1 MKAVEKLVAEIK
13 NLKPFPRI
21 AHQLLEL
28 LENPDSSSEEIAELI
43 LYDPAITA
51 NILRVCNSA
60 YFSLPRQIE
69 SVHEAVNILGINHII
84 DLVLVKFGA
93 ENFRKGQDG
102 YGLHEGELW
111 RHAVSSALISRE
123 IAKRKGVEG
132 AHSIF
137 TASLLKDIGKIVLD
151 RFAANAFEKIYN
163 TAKER
168 GISFRDAEKAII
180 GIDHAE
186 IGGLIAESWGFSPK
200 LVKMIRNHHSP
211 MEYEGVEASIIYMAD
226 CICMMMGIGVGSDG
240 LSYYF
245 YEDTA
250 KDLGI
255 TPDIIQ
261 EIMLDFSIDFQRVES
276 LIKTV

>member
-1 MKAVEKLVAEIK
+1 MKTVESLISEIK

-21 AHQLLEL
+21 AQQLLEL
-28 LENPDSSSEEIAELI
+28 IEDPNSSSEDIAELI

-51 NILRVCNSA
+51 NILRVSNSA
-60 YFSLPRQIE
+60 FFSLPRKIE
-69 SVHEAVNILGINHII
+69 SVQEAVSILGMNHII
-84 DLVLVKFGA
+84 DLVMVKFGS
-93 ENFRKGQDG
+93 ENFKQGQDG

-111 RHAVSSALISRE
+111 RHAVSSALISKE
-123 IAKRKGVEG
+123 LAAKMNISG

-151 RFAANAFEKIYN
+151 RFAASAFEKIYN
-163 TAKER
+163 TSKNR

-186 IGGLIAESWGFSPK
+186 IGGLIAESWGFPDK
-200 LVKMIRNHHSP
+200 LVKMIKNHHSP
-211 MEYEGVEASIIYMAD
+211 RDCSGPEAAIIYMAD
-226 CICMMMGIGVGSDG
+226 CICMMMGIGIGADG

-245 YEDTA
+245 YEDIA

-255 TPDIIQ
+255 TPDVIQ
-261 EIMLDFSIDFQRVES
+261 EIMLDFSIGMQRVES
-276 LIKTV
+276 LIGAD

>member
-1 MKAVEKLVAEIK
+1 MKSVESLIGEIK
-13 NLKPFPRI
+13 NLKPFPKI
-21 AHQLLEL
+21 AQQLLEL
-28 LENPDSSSEEIAELI
+28 IENPNSSSEDISELI

-60 YFSLPRQIE
+60 FFSLPRKIE
-69 SVHEAVNILGINHII
+69 SVHEAVNILGMNHIV
-84 DLVLVKFGA
+84 DLVMVKFGS
-93 ENFRKGQDG
+93 ENFNNRQEG

-111 RHAVSSALISRE
+111 RHAVSSALISKE
-123 IAKRKGVEG
+123 LAARKGIEG

-137 TASLLKDIGKIVLD
+137 TASLLKDLGKVVLD

-163 TAKER
+163 TAKNR

-200 LVKMIRNHHSP
+200 MVKMIRNHHSP
-211 MEYEGVEASIIYMAD
+211 RECEGPEAAIIYMAD
-226 CICMMMGIGVGSDG
+226 CICMMMGIGVGADG

-245 YEDTA
+245 YEDIA
-250 KDLGI
+250 RDLGI
-255 TPDIIQ
+255 TPDVIQ
-261 EIMLDFSIDFQRVES
+261 EVMLDFSIGMQRVES
-276 LIKTV
+276 LLRVD